1 MKILH
6 IIPQFPYFSETS
18 IVGGAANTLFNL
30 AKEQAKYHHVT
41 IAAYMPGRARE
52 FKTAS
57 NINLIPL
64 EVRGA
69 PGSTKFGLH
78 SILMTV
84 FWIIKNKKSFD
95 LIHGHSGFLDYVL
108 TTWLGQKISR
118 KPAIHSLYCPVPAN
132 SGRWN
137 KSSYRHALI
146 KSVQDLE
153 CFTALSQNVRQS
165 LFRYGVVLD
174 SCPVILPSIDNRLF
188 YPDGNSSNLR
198 ATLGILPD
206 DFVILFVGNSKPAKN
221 LITVLHSLHKVRQL
235 LPKAKLIIT
244 TELQDTS
251 HNERVRAIAGL
262 IKELD
267 LESAIVQLGIVDN
280 MPELMRASDVLIAP
294 FIDTFGPSDYFI
306 APLEAMACGK
316 PVIVSPVGGM
326 PEIISNAVGI
336 LVNPHNAVE
345 ITDAIYDLAI
355 NPAKRSEM
363 GTNAANFAEKMFAP
377 AKANQQFYDIYRSI
391 L

>member
-1 MKILH
+1 M
-6 IIPQFPYFSETS
+6 
-18 IVGGAANTLFNL
+18 
-30 AKEQAKYHHVT
+30 
-41 IAAYMPGRARE
+41 
-52 FKTAS
+52 
-57 NINLIPL
+57 
-64 EVRGA
+64 
-69 PGSTKFGLH
+69 
-78 SILMTV
+78 
-84 FWIIKNKKSFD
+84 
-95 LIHGHSGFLDYVL
+95 
-108 TTWLGQKISR
+108 
-118 KPAIHSLYCPVPAN
+118 
-132 SGRWN
+132 
-137 KSSYRHALI
+137 
-146 KSVQDLE
+146 
-153 CFTALSQNVRQS
+153 
-165 LFRYGVVLD
+165 
-174 SCPVILPSIDNRLF
+174 
-188 YPDGNSSNLR
+188 
-198 ATLGILPD
+198 
-206 DFVILFVGNSKPAKN
+206 
-221 LITVLHSLHKVRQL
+221 
-235 LPKAKLIIT
+235 PKAKLIIT

-377 AKANQQFYDIYRSI
+377 AKANKQFYDIYRSI